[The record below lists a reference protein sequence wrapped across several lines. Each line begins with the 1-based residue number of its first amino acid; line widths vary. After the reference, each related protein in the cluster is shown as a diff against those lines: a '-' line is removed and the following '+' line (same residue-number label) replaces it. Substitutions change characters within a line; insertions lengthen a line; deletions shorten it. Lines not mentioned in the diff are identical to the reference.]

1 LSRFRILAVF
11 ATLAA
16 LTIVLAACGGGESD
30 DPQAIVEN
38 ATLEGVESGVLDVSL
53 HVTSSGSEGGNL
65 TASLSGPFQSE
76 GSGNLPKLD
85 IDFSAKGEA
94 QGEKVDFAGGLILL
108 NDRAFIDYKGTEYE
122 VDPTTFGFVKSALEQ
137 AEDGSEDN
145 AADPSACQEAVSG
158 LELDEFVEGLKDE
171 GSVDVDGTSTTKV
184 TGDLK
189 ADSAIDALIKLIE
202 DPACSAQLEAAGPLP
217 LDELEEAKSELS
229 SALKK
234 THVELYVGDD
244 DIIRKAAAEFTI
256 APKDSDGTIA
266 VDLELSLGEVNE
278 PQSIQA
284 PSGALTPLEVLFR
297 KLGVNPLELLER
309 ATTGEGLGELL
320 EELNSASKGGGGG
333 SGGGTS
339 GGGSE
344 EEAAPPTSGNSSQQA
359 YLDCLK
365 QAETPVDLQNCASL
379 LK

>member
-16 LTIVLAACGGGESD
+16 LAVVLAACGSSDSD

-94 QGEKVDFAGGLILL
+94 QGEKVDFAGGLTLL
-108 NDRAFIDYKGTEYE
+108 GDRAFIDYKGTEYE

-137 AEDGSEDN
+137 AENDSEDN
-145 AADPSACQEAVSG
+145 AADPSACKEAVSG
-158 LELDEFVEGLKDE
+158 LKLDEFAEGLKDE

-189 ADSAIDALIKLIE
+189 VGSAIDALIKLIE

-217 LDELEEAKSELS
+217 LDELDQARGELS
-229 SALKK
+229 SGLKK

-244 DIIRKAAAEFTI
+244 DIIRKAVAEFTI
-256 APKDSDGTIA
+256 TPKDGNETVA

-297 KLGVNPLELLER
+297 KLGIDPLELLER
-309 ATTGEGLGELL
+309 ATSGEGLGELL

-333 SGGGTS
+333 GGTS

-344 EEAAPPTSGNSSQQA
+344 EEAAPPTSGDSSQQA

-365 QAETPVDLQNCASL
+365 KAETPVDLQNCASL